1 MLLKRAQK
9 DMNLNAGEVI
19 SKLNH
24 FFLCLNIPIYKVGII
39 TPT

>member
-9 DMNLNAGEVI
+9 DINLNAGEVI

-24 FFLCLNIPIYKVGII
+24 FRKINLSVPQHPYL
-39 TPT
+39 